1 MSGAGRHRAALS
13 GTSPMTL
20 QAVLSPVFVLVALT
34 FGLLFY
40 LARSRVGALRRGE
53 VKVRDIAMREPNW
66 PERATK
72 ASMAYHNQLELP
84 LLFYVLVILALFT
97 KQADLLFVLL
107 SWVFVALRVI
117 HALIIVTT
125 NRIQRR
131 FAVFAS
137 SFFVL
142 LLMWI
147 VFAIRILTAI

>member
-1 MSGAGRHRAALS
+1 M
-13 GTSPMTL
+13 ML
-20 QAVLSPVFVLVALT
+20 QAVLLPVFVMVALT

-40 LARSRVGALRRGE
+40 MGNVRVGTLKRGE
-53 VKVRDIAMREPNW
+53 VKVRDVALRQPNW

-107 SWVFVALRVI
+107 SWVFVTLRVL

-125 NRIQRR
+125 NRIQHR
-131 FAVFAS
+131 FGVFAAS
-137 SFFVL
+137 VLVL
-142 LLMWI
+142 LIMWI
-147 VFAIRILTAI
+147 IFAIRILTAI

>member
-1 MSGAGRHRAALS
+1 M
-13 GTSPMTL
+13 ML
-20 QAVLSPVFVLVALT
+20 QAVLLPVFVQVALT

-40 LARSRVGALRRGE
+40 MGRVRVGTIRRRE
-53 VKVRDIAMREPNW
+53 VHIRDIALRQPNW

-97 KQADLLFVLL
+97 KQADMLFVLL

-125 NRIQRR
+125 NRIQQR
-131 FAVFAS
+131 FAVFAA

-142 LLMWI
+142 LVMWI
-147 VFAIRILTAI
+147 IFVIRILTAA

>member
-1 MSGAGRHRAALS
+1 M
-13 GTSPMTL
+13 ML
-20 QAVLSPVFVLVALT
+20 QTVLLPVFVQVALT

-40 LARSRVGALRRGE
+40 MGNVRIGALKRGE
-53 VKVRDIAMREPNW
+53 AKVRDIALRQPNW

-97 KQADLLFVLL
+97 KQADMLFVLL

-117 HALIIVTT
+117 HALIVVTT
-125 NRIQRR
+125 NRIQQR
-131 FAVFAS
+131 FAVFAA

-142 LLMWI
+142 VLMWVI
-147 VFAIRILTAI
+147 FAVRILIAV

>member
-1 MSGAGRHRAALS
+1 M
-13 GTSPMTL
+13 ML
-20 QAVLSPVFVLVALT
+20 QAVLLPVFVQVALT

-40 LARSRVGALRRGE
+40 MGNVRIGALKRGE
-53 VKVRDIAMREPNW
+53 AKVRDIALRQPNW

-97 KQADLLFVLL
+97 KQADMLFVLL

-117 HALIIVTT
+117 HALIVVTT
-125 NRIQRR
+125 NRIQQR
-131 FAVFAS
+131 FAVFAA

-142 LLMWI
+142 VLMWVI
-147 VFAIRILTAI
+147 FAVRILIAV